1 VILQGAA
8 IGRPSL
14 LTVAVTGTAEHI
26 DDVLVGGPVQPV
38 LRGEL
43 TLPD

>member
-1 VILQGAA
+1 VLQGAA

-14 LTVAVTGTAEHI
+14 LTVAVTGAADHI
-26 DDVLVGGPVQPV
+26 DDVLVGGPVRPV
-38 LRGEL
+38 LHGEL